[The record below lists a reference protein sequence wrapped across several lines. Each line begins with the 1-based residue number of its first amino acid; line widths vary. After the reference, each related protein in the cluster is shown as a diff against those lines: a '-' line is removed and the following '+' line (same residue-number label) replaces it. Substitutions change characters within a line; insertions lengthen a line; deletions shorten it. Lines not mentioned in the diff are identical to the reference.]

1 MLLSKVHLYII
12 SNKDILFL
20 ESDGCMHAL
29 QNVPTTAVRNDI
41 VGIIQHPSPLSH
53 IYMNTRTHLAP
64 LLLKL
69 LTSLQCDNPYSRR
82 CILGLRGA
90 WGNGNPIL
98 LLQPLNLCTEIRDSF
113 FFFPC
118 RSLIWVFKA
127 QRSSCVGKA
136 GWLNQP
142 PGPEPNGH
150 SPSLHAA
157 HRFLFCHHGLV
168 SVLLLFTQ

>member
-69 LTSLQCDNPYSRR
+69 LTSLQWDNPYSRR

-90 WGNGNPIL
+90 WRNGNPIL
-98 LLQPLNLCTEIRDSF
+98 LLQPLNLCTEIRDF
-113 FFFPC
+113 FFSPAGASFGCLKPKEAHV
-118 RSLIWVFKA
+118 W
-127 QRSSCVGKA
+127 GKQGDWTNHPVLSQMGTVQA
-136 GWLNQP
+136 CMQP
-142 PGPEPNGH
+142 TGSYFATMG
-150 SPSLHAA
+150 L
-157 HRFLFCHHGLV
+157 FLFYFF
-168 SVLLLFTQ
+168 FTQ